1 MGPQNRTSYLRLDS
15 LDDRTILNVEDGW
28 KVQCLSSG
36 FISQEIPKAY
46 LKHPILRQ
54 FIQRVGQ
61 SVLSYLDS
69 TELIQLFERFV
80 GGPFCCHT
88 RTRACRIDPGLLT
101 ELRMCKH
108 MVLTFQM
115 RAVATR
121 LFWKGWRSLLSSAII
136 QQSAKPEAER
146 KRANTAQLLKEK
158 SLVGEELCVLCW
170 RAIEYNK
177 NLDSAGNLEWDPSC
191 WRGCCPYL
199 WVCLSI
205 QAPRAQG
212 LLDEQGSP
220 GAS

>member
-121 LFWKGWRSLLSSAII
+121 LFWKGWRSLLCSAII
-136 QQSAKPEAER
+136 QQSAKPETER

-170 RAIEYNK
+170 RAIE
-177 NLDSAGNLEWDPSC
+177 
-191 WRGCCPYL
+191 
-199 WVCLSI
+199 
-205 QAPRAQG
+205 
-212 LLDEQGSP
+212 
-220 GAS
+220 